1 MFGHHEMVTP
11 HELLLILD
19 RLLAGGENEVVE
31 FKEARRSFDVDKI
44 GEYVSALSNE
54 ASLRGVPSGW
64 LVFGVSDSL
73 QVVGSE
79 YLAELSQRQQLKRQ
93 IQQSSGMGLTIRE
106 IYEIDR
112 PEGRVVMLEIPAA
125 PQGMPIA
132 WKGDYRAR
140 AGESLVPLSLDKLDA
155 IRQKALAVDWTAVIV
170 PEASLSHLSADAM
183 ARARQGFSERHSS
196 RISAEEIAA
205 WADDVFLDKAGLT
218 VGGQITRAALLLLG
232 APTSRYLLN
241 PNPAEITWKLVGEEQ
256 AYEHF
261 HPPFLL
267 TASLLAKRIRNVQI
281 RLLPPNE
288 LIYREISKYDDRSLL
303 EALYNCIAHQD
314 YSQNSRI
321 IVTEYVD
328 KVEFLSIGEFYDGTP
343 EQYAV
348 EERTPRKYRNPFL
361 VEAMTQLNLIDHL
374 GYGIRQMVRGQI
386 SRFLP
391 LPDHDLDSQPGE
403 VRLTIPGAVIDEA
416 YSKLLMVRTDLPI
429 EDVLALDRV
438 QKGQSIPDAA
448 ISRLRKAGLIEGRKP
463 RLHVSAVV
471 ADATQTRADYIRT
484 RSLDDAH
491 YTKLV
496 EDYLERFG
504 SATRRDIDD
513 VLLGKLS
520 DALSEQ
526 QKRHKVSNLLAR
538 MRRDGLIRNE
548 GSRGYP
554 RWIRVG

>member
-1 MFGHHEMVTP
+1 MVTP

-321 IVTEYVD
+321 IVTECVD

-348 EERTPRKYRNPFL
+348 EERTPGSTGTR
-361 VEAMTQLNLIDHL
+361 
-374 GYGIRQMVRGQI
+374 
-386 SRFLP
+386 S
-391 LPDHDLDSQPGE
+391 S
-403 VRLTIPGAVIDEA
+403 
-416 YSKLLMVRTDLPI
+416 SKL
-429 EDVLALDRV
+429 
-438 QKGQSIPDAA
+438 
-448 ISRLRKAGLIEGRKP
+448 
-463 RLHVSAVV
+463 
-471 ADATQTRADYIRT
+471 
-484 RSLDDAH
+484 
-491 YTKLV
+491 
-496 EDYLERFG
+496 
-504 SATRRDIDD
+504 
-513 VLLGKLS
+513 
-520 DALSEQ
+520 
-526 QKRHKVSNLLAR
+526 
-538 MRRDGLIRNE
+538 
-548 GSRGYP
+548 
-554 RWIRVG
+554 